1 MVRKRGRMK
10 NKLATLKT
18 MVMMN
23 ESDYILGNITE
34 EEYKKNLLDIDKI
47 LKELEEEQKHD
58 IVNEIKEGCV

>member
-1 MVRKRGRMK
+1 MK

-47 LKELEEEQKHD
+47 LKELEKEQKHD
-58 IVNEIKEGCV
+58 IANEIKEGCA

>member
-1 MVRKRGRMK
+1 MK

-58 IVNEIKEGCV
+58 KD

>member
-1 MVRKRGRMK
+1 MK

-34 EEYKKNLLDIDKI
+34 EEYKQNLLDIDKI
-47 LKELEEEQKHD
+47 LKELEKEQKHD
-58 IVNEIKEGCV
+58 IANEIKEGCA

>member
-1 MVRKRGRMK
+1 MVGKRGRMK

-58 IVNEIKEGCV
+58 IVNEIKEGCA

>member
-1 MVRKRGRMK
+1 MK

-34 EEYKKNLLDIDKI
+34 KEYKKNLLDIGKI
-47 LKELEEEQKHD
+47 LKELEEKQEHD
-58 IVNEIKEGCV
+58 TVNEIKEGCA

>member
-1 MVRKRGRMK
+1 MK

-34 EEYKKNLLDIDKI
+34 EEYKKNSLDIDKI
-47 LKELEEEQKHD
+47 LKELEEEQ
-58 IVNEIKEGCV
+58 NEQKRNAKNSSSN